1 MYNRSRQGRNDIPQ
15 SYGFGGHEQLEEQ
28 NNAAEDELR
37 DKVGLLKTLA
47 INIGDEV
54 KEHNRMLHDTDSIF
68 DNAGALLSNT
78 IGNVG
83 KLLKSGGRYHML
95 YLFLFVLFVV
105 FILWMY
111 I

>member
-1 MYNRSRQGRNDIPQ
+1 MYNRSRQSRNDIPQ
-15 SYGFGGHEQLEEQ
+15 SYGLGGHEQLEEQ

-47 INIGDEV
+47 IDIGDEV